1 MRTIKRSVIKLNQNL
16 RRAKAIEQKNKQRLL
31 AVNPK
36 LNERSGIYFLLRT
49 DENGFRYAYIGQAKS
64 VLQRL
69 TSHMSGYQQ
78 HIDLSL
84 RKHKLYSE
92 DNPHGWKVE
101 FLNFQESELDEKE
114 KFYIKQYA
122 DAGYQLR
129 NVSVGGQGENRDS
142 GQIGERKPSRG
153 YRDGILQGKKSL
165 AKQLSEI
172 REKHL
177 TITIREDKQGNKV
190 SIRALE
196 KFNSLLDENNYKE
209 GTE

>member
-1 MRTIKRSVIKLNQNL
+1 MIKLNQNL
-16 RRAKAIEQKNKQRLL
+16 KRAKAIEQKNKQRLL

-49 DENGFRYAYIGQAKS
+49 DENGFRYAYIGQARKS

-69 TSHMSGYQQ
+69 ASHMSGYSQ

-92 DNPHGWKVE
+92 DNPYGWRVE
-101 FLNFQESELDEKE
+101 FLNFPENELDEKE

-142 GQIGERKPSRG
+142 GQIGERKPSKG
-153 YRDGILQGKKSL
+153 YRDGIIQGKRSL

-172 REKHL
+172 IRKHL
-177 TITIREDKQGNKV
+177 TVTIRPEKEGNKV
-190 SIRALE
+190 SEKQLE
-196 KFNSLLDENNYKE
+196 KFKQLLDENNYKE
-209 GTE
+209 GRS